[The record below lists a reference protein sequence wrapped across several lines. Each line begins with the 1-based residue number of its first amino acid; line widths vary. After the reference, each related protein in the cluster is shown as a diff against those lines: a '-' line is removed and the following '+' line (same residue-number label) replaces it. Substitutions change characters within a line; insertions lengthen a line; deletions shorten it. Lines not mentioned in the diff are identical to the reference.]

1 MVNNESE
8 GVKLEHDDIRE
19 KSVVSTNQ
27 NSEATTTEATT
38 TEATTTEATTTEAT
52 TTTTLFANCSTGWT
66 QSTFARQYCLFR
78 L

>member
-38 TEATTTEATTTEAT
+38 TEATTTEATTT
-52 TTTTLFANCSTGWT
+52 TTLFANCSPGWT